1 MTRTAE
7 GFELRVSSEFLDST
21 ENEESWS
28 KSNLKCKNRENF
40 FNEAKITKNNLLF
53 EEKKKCT
60 ESGHYTYPGLKHLGK
75 VLKSSLLCIYLIIL
89 NNLNS
94 LGMGGTNVPPL
105 SSK

>member
-60 ESGHYTYPGLKHLGK
+60 ESGRYTYPGLKHLGK
-75 VLKSSLLCIYLIIL
+75 VLKSSILCIYSIIL
-89 NNLNS
+89 NNLTS
-94 LGMGGTNVPPL
+94 LGIEG
-105 SSK
+105 